1 MILGLG
7 RLHLPGVGPLAAL
20 IDESAVRPLPGR
32 SLADLLSA
40 ADDVESLRAG
50 LDRAAAE
57 SAAPIPMGEL
67 APTPDPDRPHL
78 LAPVDRQECWGA
90 GCTYLLDDEALG
102 RMRADRPLYA
112 DTYEADRPM
121 LFFKSAAPAISG
133 PGAPIC
139 CRAGSSQTI
148 PEAEL
153 AVLLSPTGAVLG
165 FALGNDVTALD
176 LERRNPL
183 YQPQAKVFAGSAALG
198 PWWVLADAVPDS
210 PTRPLSCEVTRG
222 GLRILQQ
229 RIDPNRLARRLDELS
244 GWLFESADF
253 PAGVVLMTGGGAAVP
268 EGFALEPGDEVL
280 IAHPDLGTLRSPV
293 DRPRRPSHSPGR
305 G

>member
-1 MILGLG
+1 MIRGLG
-7 RLHLPGVGPLAAL
+7 RLHLPGVGPLAAV
-20 IDESAVRPLPGR
+20 IEESTVRPLPGR

-40 ADDVESLRAG
+40 AEDAGALRAG
-50 LDRAAAE
+50 IDRAAAE
-57 SAAPIPMGEL
+57 SAAPIPMEEL
-67 APTPDPDRPHL
+67 APAPDPDRPHL

-90 GCTYLLDDEALG
+90 GCTYLQNDEALG

-121 LFFKSAAPAISG
+121 LFFKGVASVVSG

-139 CRAGSSQTI
+139 CRPGSAQTI

-153 AVLLSPTGAVLG
+153 TVLLGPTGVVLG
-165 FALGNDVTALD
+165 FTLGNDVTALD

-198 PWWVLADAVPDS
+198 PWWILADAVPDI
-210 PTRPLSCEVTRG
+210 PNRTLSCEVTRG
-222 GLRILQQ
+222 GRRVLEQ
-229 RIDPNRLARRLDELS
+229 RIDPSRLVRRLDELS
-244 GWLFESADF
+244 GWLFEAADF

-280 IAHPDLGTLRSPV
+280 IAHPNLGVLHNPV
-293 DRPRRPSHSPGR
+293 DRPRRPSHLPGR

>member
-1 MILGLG
+1 MIRGLG
-7 RLHLPGVGPLAAL
+7 RLHLPGSGSHAAL

-32 SLADLLSA
+32 SLADLLSDA
-40 ADDVESLRAG
+40 EDAGALRAEV
-50 LDRAAAE
+50 DRAAAN
-57 SAAPIPMGEL
+57 SASPIPMGEL
-67 APTPDPDRPHL
+67 APAPDPDRPHL

-90 GCTYLLDDEALG
+90 GCTYLLDDEALA

-112 DTYEADRPM
+112 NTYEGDRPM
-121 LFFKSAAPAISG
+121 LFFKSSAPAVSG
-133 PGAPIC
+133 PGAPIR

-153 AVLLSPTGAVLG
+153 AVLLSTAGAVLG
-165 FALGNDVTALD
+165 YALGNDVTALD

-183 YQPQAKVFAGSAALG
+183 YQPQAKVFDGSAALG
-198 PWWVLADAVPDS
+198 PWWTLADAVPDT
-210 PTRPLSCEVTRG
+210 PTRSLRCEVARG
-222 GLRILQQ
+222 GRPVLEQ
-229 RIDPNRLARRLDELS
+229 RIDPSRLARRLDELS
-244 GWLFESADF
+244 GWLFEAADF

-280 IAHPDLGTLRSPV
+280 IAHPDLGALRNPV
-293 DRPRRPSHSPGR
+293 DRPRRPPRSPGR